1 MNEKFYQKTWFCIV
15 MMFCCCFPLGIFLM
29 WKYKKFNQP
38 VRIIIS
44 AFFAI
49 MIIISM
55 VNGQT
60 ESETKSEIIES
71 SIEENMNTEE
81 TNIDETT
88 SVESIEETTMP
99 EETTAAESEEE
110 FKASCQEIS
119 YKTILRNPDDYIG
132 QRIIITAKIQQ
143 VMKGGL
149 FDDGEYYRIQTDESG
164 YALYLDDEYFMY
176 DIRPEGSTKLLQDD
190 IIKIYAEFSGMQ
202 EIKRAL
208 TGTKEE
214 IPAIKA
220 HYIELISE

>member
-49 MIIISM
+49 MIIISI

-60 ESETKSEIIES
+60 DSETKSEIIKS
-71 SIEENMNTEE
+71 TIEENMN
-81 TNIDETT
+81 
-88 SVESIEETTMP
+88 IEETTMP

-149 FDDGEYYRIQTDESG
+149 FDDGEYYRVQTDASG
-164 YALYLDDEYFMY
+164 YDLYFDDEYFMY
-176 DIRPEGSTKLLQDD
+176 DVRPEGSTKLLQDD